1 MLPGRYRLKNNRSF
15 NYIYRKGKSVGG
27 RYSVLLYTEA
37 KGSLMVGFSV
47 SKKIGC
53 SVTRNLAKRRLRE
66 SVRSFLPELK
76 SGYHLIF
83 VARSSITSANF
94 HEIKQNLYKLAQKA
108 GLLAE
113 GKNEN
118 ALH

>member
-1 MLPGRYRLKNNRSF
+1 M
-15 NYIYRKGKSVGG
+15 I
-27 RYSVLLYTEA
+27 
-37 KGSLMVGFSV
+37 GFSV

-53 SVTRNLAKRRLRE
+53 SVVRNLTKRRLRE
-66 SVRSFLPELK
+66 AVRSFLPEIK

-83 VARSSITSANF
+83 VARSTITSANF
-94 HEIKQNLYKLAQKA
+94 HEIKQNLYGLAQKA

-113 GKNEN
+113 GKNED